1 MIDNVKIDRDYV
13 KMRAILERVNSPASQ
28 RTPPVTPPATG
39 YHHGDLPNVLRAAAV
54 DVISSEGLNGFSL
67 REVARRAG
75 VSHAAPG
82 YHFGD
87 VRGLLTAV
95 AIEGFETLHDELVR
109 AGSGI
114 DDPIERLVA
123 IGRGYVRVATEHRA
137 HLEVMFREDVIAA
150 DDLRLAEVGLAAY
163 GVLEATVAAVA
174 ERYNPTLRIQDAAR
188 LCWSA
193 MQGLVELQGKFAVLD
208 GLAAEASSSL
218 DDHVERF
225 TTLIVNGLLHD
236 TSPTRSPRRRR

>member
-1 MIDNVKIDRDYV
+1 M
-13 KMRAILERVNSPASQ
+13 
-28 RTPPVTPPATG
+28 
-39 YHHGDLPNVLRAAAV
+39 LRAAAV
-54 DVISSEGLNGFSL
+54 DVILSEGLNGFSL

-95 AIEGFETLHDELVR
+95 AIEGFETLRDELVR
-109 AGSGI
+109 SGEGI
-114 DDPIERLVA
+114 DDPIERLTA
-123 IGRGYVRVATEHRA
+123 IGRGYVRVATEHPA
-137 HLEVMFREDVIAA
+137 HCEVMFREDVIAV
-150 DDLRLAEVGLAAY
+150 DDQRLAEVGLAAY
-163 GVLEATVAAVA
+163 GVLEAAVAAVA

-193 MQGLVELQGKFAVLD
+193 MQGLVELGAKFAVLD
-208 GLAAEASSSL
+208 GLRAEAPSTL
-218 DDHVERF
+218 DDHVEGF

-236 TSPTRSPRRRR
+236 ASTAGSPRRKR